1 MAINHGNHS
10 EPAVSSKMLG
20 FAIFFLIH
28 LFHSS
33 LNKHFMDR
41 PMPGRA
47 AEAGADRD
55 QSPRRSV
62 ILLTSLALPLGPHL

>member
-33 LNKHFMDR
+33 LNKHLW
-41 PMPGRA
+41 PGLCQVGQQRL
-47 AEAGADRD
+47 G
-55 QSPRRSV
+55 
-62 ILLTSLALPLGPHL
+62 LTGTNHRGDL